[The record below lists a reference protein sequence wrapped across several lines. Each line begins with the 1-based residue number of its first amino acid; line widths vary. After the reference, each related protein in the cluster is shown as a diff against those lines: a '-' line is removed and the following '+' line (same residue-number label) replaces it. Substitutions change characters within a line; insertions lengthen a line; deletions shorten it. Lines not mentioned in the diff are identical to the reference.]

1 VSPSEPRMISV
12 AEHPRAGASVRR
24 AKSWGGLLAF
34 ALMLAA
40 GMLGG
45 VDLGTAL
52 GRAVVGGMVG
62 YLATWAAALAIWR
75 HLLRAEAKAV
85 LARVRARNSERANHS

>member
-1 VSPSEPRMISV
+1 MTPSEPRMISI

-40 GMLGG
+40 GLLGG
-45 VDLGTAL
+45 VDTTTAL
-52 GRAVVGGMVG
+52 SRAVVGGMVG
-62 YLATWAAALAIWR
+62 YLAVWAAALAIWR

-85 LARVRARNSERANHS
+85 LARVRARTSERANHS

>member
-1 VSPSEPRMISV
+1 VSLPQPRMISV

-34 ALMLAA
+34 GLTLAA
-40 GMLGG
+40 GLLGG
-45 VDLGTAL
+45 VETSTAI
-52 GRAVVGGMVG
+52 GRALVGGVVGYIAV
-62 YLATWAAALAIWR
+62 WAAAVAIWR

-85 LARVRARNSERANHS
+85 LARVNARHSGSSNGA

>member
-1 VSPSEPRMISV
+1 MSRPAPRMISV

-24 AKSWGGLLAF
+24 AKSWGGLIAF

-40 GMLGG
+40 GLLGG
-45 VDLGTAL
+45 VDTTTAV
-52 GRAVVGGMVG
+52 GRAVVGGIVG
-62 YLATWAAALAIWR
+62 YLAVWAAAVAIWR

-85 LARVRARNSERANHS
+85 LARVAARNSGADNS

>member
-1 VSPSEPRMISV
+1 VSRPAPRMVSV

-34 ALMLAA
+34 GLALAA
-40 GMLGG
+40 GLTGG
-45 VDLGTAL
+45 VETSTAI
-52 GRAVVGGMVG
+52 GRALVCGIVG
-62 YLATWAAALAIWR
+62 YLVVWAAAVAIWR

-85 LARVRARNSERANHS
+85 LARAAARRSESAGS

>member
-1 VSPSEPRMISV
+1 MISV
-12 AEHPRAGASVRR
+12 AEHPRAGTSVRR

-40 GMLGG
+40 GLLGG
-45 VDLGTAL
+45 VDAGTAI
-52 GRAVVGGMVG
+52 GRAVVGGIVG
-62 YLATWAAALAIWR
+62 YLAVWAAALVIWR

-85 LARVRARNSERANHS
+85 LARVHARNSESHSS